1 MTVDLNPRFTF
12 DTFVVGPSNRLAV
25 TACRTV
31 SDHPGAT
38 YNPLFIYSQTGLGKT
53 HLLMAIGQRARE
65 LSPDM
70 TVEYMTLDEF
80 VESYHAAVS
89 AGRPD
94 DFRNRFAQASIVLVD
109 DVQFLTHSKEMQA
122 ELIRMAGAF
131 QEAERQ
137 LVLTSDRPPADIEG
151 LDRRLLDQMD
161 GGLVVDIGLP
171 EYETR
176 LAILRQRAA
185 ESNAAFAPDVLA
197 AIADLDVQHVRAL
210 LGIFNRLQAFQSV
223 HDNPLTAQQ
232 ARALVLGEA
241 PMVEPE
247 AQPGG
252 GADAD
257 SGEFDLFLSGL
268 QATVTRQVEG
278 WKTEIQNAISEW
290 SGRGYDTSSLEAL
303 LEQDGPAATDAAV
316 RAFEEQVERL
326 RGLEAEVTVFDPEVA
341 RNPAFKSPDRI
352 EEVEALV
359 RGARAKFV
367 PPPGPSDAFAL
378 ESFFLGDAT
387 KMALEAARAVIA
399 QPGTLYN
406 PLTFVGPSGVGKTH
420 LLHAIGRAL
429 QAEAGGSVACLAAET
444 FVEELVSAIEQ
455 DALSAW
461 RARYRHASAFLLDDV
476 HQIGAKL
483 HSQEELFHL
492 FNLFADAKRQMVFT
506 ANVSPQDLEGL
517 DDRLKSRFVG
527 GLVAN
532 IGPPDDELRRTIVRR
547 RLQGRVGSDDS
558 EIVNYLADRGT
569 DSVRSLL
576 GVVQRAMNGAEA
588 MGEQL
593 NLETARK
600 LLEEPGRAEART
612 SPPGRASGVIVTS
625 LSALKSAEKMVWD
638 WPNTTERVIEELS

>member
-1 MTVDLNPRFTF
+1 
-12 DTFVVGPSNRLAV
+12 
-25 TACRTV
+25 
-31 SDHPGAT
+31 
-38 YNPLFIYSQTGLGKT
+38 
-53 HLLMAIGQRARE
+53 
-65 LSPDM
+65 
-70 TVEYMTLDEF
+70 
-80 VESYHAAVS
+80 
-89 AGRPD
+89 
-94 DFRNRFAQASIVLVD
+94 
-109 DVQFLTHSKEMQA
+109 
-122 ELIRMAGAF
+122 
-131 QEAERQ
+131 
-137 LVLTSDRPPADIEG
+137 
-151 LDRRLLDQMD
+151 
-161 GGLVVDIGLP
+161 
-171 EYETR
+171 
-176 LAILRQRAA
+176 
-185 ESNAAFAPDVLA
+185 
-197 AIADLDVQHVRAL
+197 
-210 LGIFNRLQAFQSV
+210 
-223 HDNPLTAQQ
+223 
-232 ARALVLGEA
+232 
-241 PMVEPE
+241 MVEPE

-257 SGEFDLFLSGL
+257 SGEFHLFLSGL
-268 QATVTRQVEG
+268 QATVTEQVEG

-316 RAFEEQVERL
+316 RAFEEQVQRL

-359 RGARAKFV
+359 RGAREKFV

-532 IGPPDDELRRTIVRR
+532 IGPPDEELRRTIVRG

-612 SPPGRASGVIVTS
+612 SSPGRASGVIVTS
-625 LSALKSAEKMVWD
+625 SSALKSAEKIVWD

>member
-151 LDRRLLDQMD
+151 LDRRLLDQLD

>member
-94 DFRNRFAQASIVLVD
+94 DFRNRFAQAGIVLVD

-151 LDRRLLDQMD
+151 LDRRLLDQLD

-483 HSQEELFHL
+483 HSQEELFNL

>member
-1 MTVDLNPRFTF
+1 MTVALNPRFTF

-137 LVLTSDRPPADIEG
+137 LVLTSDRPPGDIEG

-210 LGIFNRLQAFQSV
+210 LGIFNRLQACQSV

-241 PMVEPE
+241 PMVEPD

-257 SGEFDLFLSGL
+257 SGEFDLFL
-268 QATVTRQVEG
+268 
-278 WKTEIQNAISEW
+278 
-290 SGRGYDTSSLEAL
+290 
-303 LEQDGPAATDAAV
+303 
-316 RAFEEQVERL
+316 
-326 RGLEAEVTVFDPEVA
+326 
-341 RNPAFKSPDRI
+341 
-352 EEVEALV
+352 
-359 RGARAKFV
+359 
-367 PPPGPSDAFAL
+367 
-378 ESFFLGDAT
+378 
-387 KMALEAARAVIA
+387 
-399 QPGTLYN
+399 
-406 PLTFVGPSGVGKTH
+406 
-420 LLHAIGRAL
+420 
-429 QAEAGGSVACLAAET
+429 
-444 FVEELVSAIEQ
+444 
-455 DALSAW
+455 
-461 RARYRHASAFLLDDV
+461 
-476 HQIGAKL
+476 
-483 HSQEELFHL
+483 
-492 FNLFADAKRQMVFT
+492 
-506 ANVSPQDLEGL
+506 
-517 DDRLKSRFVG
+517 
-527 GLVAN
+527 
-532 IGPPDDELRRTIVRR
+532 
-547 RLQGRVGSDDS
+547 
-558 EIVNYLADRGT
+558 
-569 DSVRSLL
+569 
-576 GVVQRAMNGAEA
+576 
-588 MGEQL
+588 
-593 NLETARK
+593 
-600 LLEEPGRAEART
+600 
-612 SPPGRASGVIVTS
+612 
-625 LSALKSAEKMVWD
+625 
-638 WPNTTERVIEELS
+638 

>member
-38 YNPLFIYSQTGLGKT
+38 YNPLLIYGQTGLGKT

-89 AGRPD
+89 AGRPE

-137 LVLTSDRPPADIEG
+137 LVLTSDRPPGDIEG

-223 HDNPLTAQQ
+223 HDNPLTPQQ

-241 PMVEPE
+241 PTVEPE
-247 AQPGG
+247 AQPGE

-268 QATVTRQVEG
+268 QASVTRQVEG

-378 ESFFLGDAT
+378 ESFLLGDAT

-420 LLHAIGRAL
+420 LLHALGRAL

-532 IGPPDDELRRTIVRR
+532 IGPPDDALRRTIVRS
-547 RLQGRVGSDDS
+547 RLQGRVGSDDN

-625 LSALKSAEKMVWD
+625 LSALKSAEKIVWD

>member
-532 IGPPDDELRRTIVRR
+532 IGPPDDELRRTIVRG

>member
-38 YNPLFIYSQTGLGKT
+38 YNPLLIYGQTGLGKT

-94 DFRNRFAQASIVLVD
+94 DFRNRLAQASIVLVD

-137 LVLTSDRPPADIEG
+137 LVLTSDRPPGDIEG

-223 HDNPLTAQQ
+223 HDNPLTPQQ

-241 PMVEPE
+241 PTVEPE

-290 SGRGYDTSSLEAL
+290 SGRGYDTASLEAL

-378 ESFFLGDAT
+378 ESFLLGDAT

-532 IGPPDDELRRTIVRR
+532 IGPPDDALRRTIVRS
-547 RLQGRVGSDDS
+547 RLQGRLGSDDN

-625 LSALKSAEKMVWD
+625 LSALKSAEKIVWD

>member
-151 LDRRLLDQMD
+151 LDRRLLDQLD

-223 HDNPLTAQQ
+223 HDNPLTPQQ

-316 RAFEEQVERL
+316 RAFEDQVERL

-444 FVEELVSAIEQ
+444 FVEELVRAIEQ

-476 HQIGAKL
+476 HQIGAKP
-483 HSQEELFHL
+483 HTQEELFNL

-506 ANVSPQDLEGL
+506 ANVSPQDVEDL

-527 GLVAN
+527 GLVAD
-532 IGPPDDELRRTIVRR
+532 IAPPDDELRRTIVRS
-547 RLQGRVGSDDS
+547 RLEGSVGSDDS
-558 EIVNYLADRGT
+558 EIVNYLADRAS

-576 GVVQRAMNGAEA
+576 SVIQRAMSGAEA
-588 MGEQL
+588 MGEDL
-593 NLETARK
+593 NVEIVRK
-600 LLEEPGRAEART
+600 LLEEPGEAGGRT
-612 SPPGRASGVIVTS
+612 SSAGRVSGVIVTPPG
-625 LSALKSAEKMVWD
+625 ALKSAEKIVWD

>member
-1 MTVDLNPRFTF
+1 MTGDLNPRFTF

-151 LDRRLLDQMD
+151 LDRRLLDQLD

-612 SPPGRASGVIVTS
+612 SSPGRASGVIVTS
-625 LSALKSAEKMVWD
+625 LSALKSAEKIVWD